1 MAEPQQNKKT
11 FSPKHSISNFVKRAL
26 GEAGLTNAVKTVGF
40 IPISTG
46 FLQPGD
52 VIAFNY
58 RAGGSSTYSPVIV
71 LIVQTKLSSGTRIS
85 RGTGNRLITCYKI
98 ENDQNS
104 KGILKRLYK
113 NRVKSRLDKGS
124 IGLGDYRTYIMD
136 SAHISNMMELTL
148 NKGAL

>member
-1 MAEPQQNKKT
+1 MPESQENKKT
-11 FSPKHSISNFVKRAL
+11 FSPKHSISNFVKRAFS
-26 GEAGLTNAVKTVGF
+26 EAGLTRAVNTVGL

-58 RAGGSSTYSPVIV
+58 RAEGAIAYSPVVV

-104 KGILKRLYK
+104 KGILKKLYK
-113 NRVKSRLDKGS
+113 NRVKSRLDKGL
-124 IGLGDYRTYIMD
+124 IGVEDYRTYIMD

-148 NKGAL
+148 NTGAL